1 MERISFA
8 TLIKHTGDV
17 YKNEKSIETDAIEG
31 LNPEIYANFREK
43 ISLSF
48 RESSFGSFAR
58 SKKALS
64 WLYSTLCDLNI
75 RVARDRRIASRIY
88 IIFSTADKFIIRG
101 LIFFYFRFQ
110 FWAAYVPCS
119 AQHKDAVQLV
129 LEQIDVVRRLTEK
142 YNPELVLC
150 TTPKGMCILLKF

>member
-101 LIFFYFRFQ
+101 LIFFIFGFSFGPLTSLVRPSTRT
-110 FWAAYVPCS
+110 PCNWCWS
-119 AQHKDAVQLV
+119 RSTSLEGSPRSTILSWCCV
-129 LEQIDVVRRLTEK
+129 LRRK
-142 YNPELVLC
+142 VCVYC
-150 TTPKGMCILLKF
+150 